1 MKLLD
6 LCLVSNAN
14 MVIYEG
20 YFGIEIARIDGKNGV
35 STPILDSEIGYL
47 SVNNDWVHIEV
58 DFSVYEFLKK
68 NFKDLKGIIKDYI
81 DFSGK
86 DIQAL
91 CTPYGD
97 TMFRVKEIV
106 YTLNEFKEYIISD
119 DEYLLHITKNWSNY
133 EVEWGL
139 L

>member
-6 LCLVSNAN
+6 LCLVSNAS

-47 SVNNDWVHIEV
+47 SVNDDWVHIEV

-81 DFSGK
+81 DFSCK

-97 TMFRVKEIV
+97 TMFRVKDIV
-106 YTLNEFKEYIISD
+106 YTFGEFKEYIISD
-119 DEYLLHITKNWSNY
+119 NEYLLHITKNWSSY
-133 EVEWGL
+133 ELEWEL
-139 L
+139 